1 MAVGCSSC
9 GGRVGYNANTCPHC
23 GEPNPAAAARAAI
36 REREDAEGR
45 GKGLAAFFALLTFGG
60 VAVFLEGMGISGYS
74 SGLRLEVG
82 CFLSLCPD
90 LIITGQREGD

>member
-1 MAVGCSSC
+1 MEEWDTMPT
-9 GGRVGYNANTCPHC
+9 RDPHC

-60 VAVFLEGMGISGYS
+60 VAVFLEGMGDF
-74 SGLRLEVG
+74 GLFIGLAAGGWV
-82 CFLSLCPD
+82 FFKLMP
-90 LIITGQREGD
+90 